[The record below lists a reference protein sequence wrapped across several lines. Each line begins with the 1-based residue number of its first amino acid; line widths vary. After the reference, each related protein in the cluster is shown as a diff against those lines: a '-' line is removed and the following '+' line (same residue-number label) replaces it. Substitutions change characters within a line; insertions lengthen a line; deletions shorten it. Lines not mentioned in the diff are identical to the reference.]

1 MIIGQAASLLLL
13 LMIAT
18 FIVAGIT
25 SEPFWA
31 TLRRMLLVFAVLV
44 LLAFL
49 NKLPDLL
56 TAGVLR

>member
-1 MIIGQAASLLLL
+1 MIIGQAAALLLL

-18 FIVAGIT
+18 FIVAWMT
-25 SEPFWA
+25 DESFWA
-31 TLRRMLLVFAVLV
+31 TLRRMLIVFAVLV

-56 TAGVLR
+56 TAGALR